1 MNSTLF
7 ARSICVALLRL
18 LAVAK
23 ALAEQAGSA
32 IYPSLDLKVV
42 KNGNLNREGYMP
54 LAKPILLLIERRKR
68 LMQK

>member
-32 IYPSLDLKVV
+32 IYPSLGLKVV
-42 KNGNLNREGYMP
+42 KTEISIVRG
-54 LAKPILLLIERRKR
+54 ITRKY
-68 LMQK
+68 

>member
-23 ALAEQAGSA
+23 ALAEQAGFA

-42 KNGNLNREGYMP
+42 KNGNSNREGYTRG
-54 LAKPILLLIERRKR
+54 IY
-68 LMQK
+68 